1 MPLKNGFIW
10 NLSVVGEMALFEWAV
25 YADEQREPR
34 VASDVTRNSIET
46 GRKSTTK
53 KGSEFESIEKPAR
66 ESMRLILLL
75 LDFQIQGDVLAA
87 FKTRNGTSR

>member
-1 MPLKNGFIW
+1 MV
-10 NLSVVGEMALFEWAV
+10 SSGEMALFEGAV
-25 YADEQREPR
+25 YADEKRELR
-34 VASDVTRNSIET
+34 VASDVARNSIET

-53 KGSEFESIEKPAR
+53 KCPAFESIEKPAR
-66 ESMRLILLL
+66 ELMRLILLL